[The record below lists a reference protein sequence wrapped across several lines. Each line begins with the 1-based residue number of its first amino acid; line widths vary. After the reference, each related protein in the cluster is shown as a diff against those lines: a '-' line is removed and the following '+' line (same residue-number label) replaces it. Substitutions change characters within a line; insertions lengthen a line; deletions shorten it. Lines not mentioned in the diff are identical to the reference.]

1 MDHVSLEVAASRV
14 GKDDVKLRYDGYHG
28 HEEKAAA
35 AVAQGD
41 VQLTG
46 GVARDEVE
54 VITG

>member
-28 HEEKAAA
+28 HEEQAAE
-35 AVAQGD
+35 AQGD